1 MVEPV
6 CYDHALGCLTHF
18 FHVKDGRKPTG
29 FLVHLYFREE
39 KTGMQRTQ
47 VTCPESK
54 CGKVRTKPKT
64 PSFLT
69 DPLQYSCLENPH
81 GQRSLMGY
89 SPWGLQELGAKSR
102 TWLSDWTEL
111 NWRVGHNWVTKHS
124 TAEST
129 FHEWMIKQD
138 TNKYVCVC
146 VCVCVWVGVC
156 LCVLKRVELP
166 PVLSSV
172 WNGDD
177 RLSQFYQ
184 VEYICLGMNVR
195 RERVGEGRED

>member
-1 MVEPV
+1 MVFSPHRPVVEPV

-18 FHVKDGRKPTG
+18 FHVKDGRKPRG
-29 FLVHLYFREE
+29 FLVHLYFIYLFIFRLYFREE

-81 GQRSLMGY
+81 GQRSLVGY

-102 TWLSDWTEL
+102 TRLSD
-111 NWRVGHNWVTKHS
+111 
-124 TAEST
+124 
-129 FHEWMIKQD
+129 
-138 TNKYVCVC
+138 
-146 VCVCVWVGVC
+146 
-156 LCVLKRVELP
+156 
-166 PVLSSV
+166 
-172 WNGDD
+172 
-177 RLSQFYQ
+177 
-184 VEYICLGMNVR
+184 
-195 RERVGEGRED
+195 